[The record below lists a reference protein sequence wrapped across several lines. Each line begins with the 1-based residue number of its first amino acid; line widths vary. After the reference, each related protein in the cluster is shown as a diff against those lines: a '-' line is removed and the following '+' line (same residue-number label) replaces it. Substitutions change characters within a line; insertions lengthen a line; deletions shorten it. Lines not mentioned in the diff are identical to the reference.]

1 MCMHAADNTENAKK
15 NMPWQGEQKFSD
27 PRIKIF
33 RKFSEI
39 FCPMWGRANF
49 I

>member
-27 PRIKIF
+27 KI
-33 RKFSEI
+33 I
-39 FCPMWGRANF
+39 
-49 I
+49 